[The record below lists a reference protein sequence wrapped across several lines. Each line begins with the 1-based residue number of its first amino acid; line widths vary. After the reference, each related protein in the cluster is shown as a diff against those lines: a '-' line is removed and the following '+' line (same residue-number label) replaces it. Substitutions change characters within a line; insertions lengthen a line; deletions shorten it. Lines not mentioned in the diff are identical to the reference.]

1 MFKNSGI
8 SFDAQLKKETL
19 EAIGFAFES
28 VSKKSG
34 WNWATSGSSPAESSD
49 GNLPTEAGA
58 IQDAWRHA
66 GEQTQ
71 SLLNIPSE
79 TWGRMGTKEQ
89 KEMIEDAM
97 AGK

>member
-8 SFDAQLKKETL
+8 SSELQLKKETL
-19 EAIGFAFES
+19 EALGFAFDS

-34 WNWATSGSSPAESSD
+34 WNWSTAAESSD
-49 GNLPTEAGA
+49 GNMPTEAGV

-66 GEQTQ
+66 GEHAQ
-71 SLLNIPSE
+71 SVLNIPSE
-79 TWGRMGTKEQ
+79 TWQRMAAKEQ

-97 AGK
+97 TGE